1 MNTEGLNEYIKNYL
15 TNDKTQRAIMMTAP
29 WGSGKSHYI
38 KNELGNFLQENKLN
52 YVIVSLYGIQ
62 SLKDVSKELFLEIKF
77 QKVRKKLRL
86 FNTFGKTILSGTAVV
101 GKTLLK
107 KIANVDIDF
116 NIKEPNYEKIY
127 KSINLKNRLIIFEDL
142 ERCTIDI
149 VEFLGYVNNLVEQD
163 GVKVL
168 LVANESEI
176 IKYKEKE
183 DSEQE
188 NNKKEYTDKT
198 KEYLK
203 IKEKTISDTL
213 LFTSEYSE
221 TIKSI
226 LGNFKPLFDLAC
238 SNIDEDGNISI
249 VNKIEKYMINNNCF
263 NYRSL
268 LYACQKMEDVL
279 NKIGEAREYTV
290 DFIESVFMGTLV
302 YAFKLNSGNK
312 NVWKD
317 AGDLSS
323 NLGSYE
329 HPLYKFMYSYIN
341 NHSFNTDDFRQAY
354 KLFMDKKDLSK
365 ADEVLAVIYEFF
377 TESEKDVLCAID
389 KILVRLEQNK
399 GIDCNEYIRIAN
411 YLIAIKHILGY
422 DEKIDKCKALMLKN
436 TEMAVASGK
445 KVQTFA
451 YSGFSLNSKE
461 EVEEMEDFEAQM
473 AKIVENNE
481 IKLNGFDYK
490 PESISDLL
498 DWITKKKKSFINDN
512 GFANK
517 LDIDKTIDMLRCAPA
532 LEIQNFRYILQYIY
546 MGVANIGA
554 FMSCDAPY
562 LDKLK
567 VGIDKIIDNESCD
580 DKIVNQ
586 QLKWL
591 SKNIGEILSKLRGNT
606 YE

>member
-38 KNELGNFLQENKLN
+38 KNGLGEFLQENELN

-77 QKVRKKLRL
+77 QKARKKLRL
-86 FNTFGKTILSGTAVV
+86 FDAFGKTVLSGTAVV

-107 KIANVDIDF
+107 KLASVDIDF

-127 KSINLKNRLIIFEDL
+127 SSINLENRLIIFEDL

-168 LVANESEI
+168 LVANENEI
-176 IKYKEKE
+176 IKYKVQEQLK
-183 DSEQE
+183 QE
-188 NNKKEYTDKT
+188 NQKKEYTDKT

-213 LFTSEYSE
+213 TFTSEYSE

-226 LGNFKPLFDLAC
+226 LSNFKPLFDLVC
-238 SNIDEDGNISI
+238 NNIDKDGNISI

-268 LYACQKMEDVL
+268 LCACQKIEDIL
-279 NKIGEAREYTV
+279 NKIGKACEYTV
-290 DFIESVFMGTLV
+290 DFIESVFMGTV
-302 YAFKLNSGNK
+302 AYAFKVKGGNK
-312 NVWKD
+312 NIWKD

-329 HPLYKFMYSYIN
+329 YPLYKFMYDYIN
-341 NHSFNTDDFRQAY
+341 NHSFNSDDFEQMY
-354 KLFMDKKDLSK
+354 KLFIKKKEVAK
-365 ADEVLAVIYEFF
+365 ADEVLNVIYDYYV
-377 TESEKDVLCAID
+377 TPEKTVLEALD
-389 KILVRLEQNK
+389 NILARLQQNK
-399 GIDCNEYIRIAN
+399 GINCDEYVKIAN
-411 YLIAIKHILGY
+411 YLIAIKHVLNC
-422 DEKIDKCKALMLKN
+422 DEKVDECKRLMLRN
-436 TEMAVASGK
+436 TENAVIEGK
-445 KVQTFA
+445 DVQLYA
-451 YSGFSLNSKE
+451 YSGISFNSEKE
-461 EVEEMEDFEAQM
+461 AAEMDNFKSQMVE
-473 AKIVENNE
+473 IVEKNKD
-481 IKLNGFDYK
+481 KLNGFDYK
-490 PESISDLL
+490 PGSISGLL
-498 DWITKKKKSFINDN
+498 EWITKKKKSFINDN

-517 LDIDKTIDMLRCAPA
+517 LDSDKTIDMLRCATA
-532 LEIQNFRYILQYIY
+532 VEIQNFRYILQYLY
-546 MGVANIGA
+546 MGVANIGE
-554 FMSCDAPY
+554 FMSCDAPN
-562 LDKLK
+562 LEKIKL
-567 VGIDKIIDNESCD
+567 GIDKTIVNEGCD

-591 SKNIGEILSKLRGNT
+591 SNNIGEILGKLRGNA